1 MKSVCVY
8 CGSANGAKPL
18 YAEAARAFGRALVEA
33 DLALVY
39 GGGKVGLM
47 GVIADTVMAE
57 GGRAI
62 GVIPELLVNKEVGH
76 NGLTELHVVPD
87 MHHRKKMMADL
98 SDAFVA
104 MPGGAG
110 TLEEFF
116 EVYTWAQLGYHHKP
130 VALLNIGGFY
140 DPLMKLLQHT
150 VDEGFMRQTYVDI
163 LQIDS
168 DAATLIGKLQGSIF
182 HFTYEPVDA
191 GISGSGALLLTVTKT
206 IAGEVT
212 TNEDPPRTF
221 KWFGHH

>member
-1 MKSVCVY
+1 
-8 CGSANGAKPL
+8 L
-18 YAEAARAFGRALVEA
+18 YADAARAFGRALVEA

-110 TLEEFF
+110 TLEELF
-116 EVYTWAQLGYHHKP
+116 EVFTWAQLGYHQKA
-130 VALLNIGGFY
+130 VAVLNIDGFY
-140 DPLMKLLQHT
+140 DPLIKLLEHT
-150 VDEGFMRQTYVDI
+150 VEEGFMRQTYFDI
-163 LQIDS
+163 LQIDA
-168 DAATLIGKLQGSIF
+168 DPAALIGKLQR
-182 HFTYEPVDA
+182 YQPPVSDKWAIKRDA
-191 GISGSGALLLTVTKT
+191 V
-206 IAGEVT
+206 
-212 TNEDPPRTF
+212 
-221 KWFGHH
+221 

>member
-1 MKSVCVY
+1 MKAVCVY
-8 CGSANGAKPL
+8 CGSSFGVNPVHS
-18 YAEAARAFGRALVEA
+18 EAAKAFGRALVA
-33 DLALVY
+33 ANLGLVY

-76 NGLTELHVVPD
+76 TGLTELHVVPD

-104 MPGGAG
+104 LPGGAG
-110 TLEEFF
+110 TLEELF

-130 VALLNIGGFY
+130 VGVLNIDGFY
-140 DPLMKLLQHT
+140 DPLIALLRHT
-150 VDEGFMRQTYVDI
+150 VSEGFMRQTYFDL

-168 DAATLIGKLQGSIF
+168 DPAALI
-182 HFTYEPVDA
+182 
-191 GISGSGALLLTVTKT
+191 TK
-206 IAGEVT
+206 IAHYHAPAT
-212 TNEDPPRTF
+212 D
-221 KWFGHH
+221 KWADMRESV

>member
-8 CGSANGAKPL
+8 CGSSDGARPL
-18 YAEAARAFGRALVEA
+18 YAEAARAFGRALVQA

-104 MPGGAG
+104 MPGGVG
-110 TLEEFF
+110 TLEELF
-116 EVYTWAQLGYHHKP
+116 EVYTWAQLGYHQKP
-130 VALLNIGGFY
+130 VAVLNIDGFY
-140 DPLMKLLQHT
+140 DPLIALLKHT
-150 VDEGFMRQTYVDI
+150 VDEGFMRQTYFDI
-163 LQIDS
+163 LQRECRSGRADRQ
-168 DAATLIGKLQGSIF
+168 AATLQAACQRQMGYQTRRRLNA
-182 HFTYEPVDA
+182 V
-191 GISGSGALLLTVTKT
+191 
-206 IAGEVT
+206 
-212 TNEDPPRTF
+212 
-221 KWFGHH
+221 

>member
-1 MKSVCVY
+1 M
-8 CGSANGAKPL
+8 
-18 YAEAARAFGRALVEA
+18 YAEAARAFGRALVQA

-104 MPGGAG
+104 MPGGVG
-110 TLEEFF
+110 TLEELF
-116 EVYTWAQLGYHHKP
+116 EVYTWAQLGYHQKP
-130 VALLNIGGFY
+130 VAVLNIDGFY
-140 DPLMKLLQHT
+140 DPLIALLKHT
-150 VDEGFMRQTYVDI
+150 VDEGFMRQTYFDI
-163 LQIDS
+163 LQRESDPVALID
-168 DAATLIGKLQGSIF
+168 KLQR
-182 HFTYEPVDA
+182 YKPPVSDKWAVKRDA
-191 GISGSGALLLTVTKT
+191 V
-206 IAGEVT
+206 
-212 TNEDPPRTF
+212 
-221 KWFGHH
+221 

>member
-8 CGSANGAKPL
+8 CGSSDGARPL
-18 YAEAARAFGRALVEA
+18 YAEAARAFGRALVQA

-62 GVIPELLVNKEVGH
+62 GVIPELLLNKEVGH

-110 TLEEFF
+110 TLEELF
-116 EVYTWAQLGYHHKP
+116 EVYTWAQLGYHQKP
-130 VALLNIGGFY
+130 VALLNIDGFY
-140 DPLMKLLQHT
+140 DPLIALLKHT
-150 VDEGFMRQTYVDI
+150 VDEGFMRQTYFDI
-163 LQIDS
+163 LQKDADPVALID
-168 DAATLIGKLQGSIF
+168 KLQRYQPPASDKWAIKR
-182 HFTYEPVDA
+182 DA
-191 GISGSGALLLTVTKT
+191 V
-206 IAGEVT
+206 
-212 TNEDPPRTF
+212 
-221 KWFGHH
+221 